1 MSTYKSAP
9 LAVNSTGYNKSAPR
23 DVRKTFNFIYNLLR
37 ERKIRT
43 FSPVPLK
50 NLCWLWKSLLSAP
63 LMINEEQQTQY
74 PPLCLSDYKQ
84 KSRIRWGHR
93 RRLVPHLAC
102 SLGLALQDSFVPS
115 ASTGAGNLQ
124 VSVVSEHNTQ
134 FAFCR
139 LSDHL
144 LLQNRTI
151 RSSLL
156 RGAFEHKY
164 TCLYSNLTQVRESSE
179 YFSVFQ
185 NSSSPSS
192 SSSKGHLWWQM
203 RRVDKNLWVSNAVIG
218 RLQHRKERS

>member
-1 MSTYKSAP
+1 MR
-9 LAVNSTGYNKSAPR
+9 NNKHNTHHFAFQITSKRAESGE
-23 DVRKTFNFIYNLLR
+23 DT
-37 ERKIRT
+37 EGG
-43 FSPVPLK
+43 
-50 NLCWLWKSLLSAP
+50 W
-63 LMINEEQQTQY
+63 
-74 PPLCLSDYKQ
+74 CL
-84 KSRIRWGHR
+84 I
-93 RRLVPHLAC
+93 LPAHLALPC
-102 SLGLALQDSFVPS
+102 RTVLCPLLLLKLEICKCQLFL
-115 ASTGAGNLQ
+115 NI
-124 VSVVSEHNTQ
+124 TQ
-134 FAFCR
+134 FPFCR